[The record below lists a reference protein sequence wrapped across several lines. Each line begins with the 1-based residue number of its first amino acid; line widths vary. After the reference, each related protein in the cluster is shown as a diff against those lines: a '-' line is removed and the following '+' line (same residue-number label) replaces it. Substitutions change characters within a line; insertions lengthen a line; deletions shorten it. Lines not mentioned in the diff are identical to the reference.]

1 MEVRDKDRLNKS
13 RRKDCSGLWGFS
25 VRARGLEHQAG
36 ISPVQ
41 VGEFKHAAASESL
54 CS

>member
-25 VRARGLEHQAG
+25 VRARGLEHQ
-36 ISPVQ
+36 VQ

-54 CS
+54 RS

>member
-13 RRKDCSGLWGFS
+13 RRKGLWGFS

-54 CS
+54 RS